1 MNNPNPTITAMN
13 NEYYDLQSIKG
24 ISIAD
29 YLHARGI
36 QPVKQYGSYAL
47 YNAPYRE
54 DYNASLKVDFVR
66 NLWYDF
72 GLGKGGSIIDLVM
85 LLQRCNAH
93 EAMSHLAGNA
103 LSFHRAIPSKGEI
116 SKQFPSTRRIL
127 GINEELPPHLQRYLQ
142 EERKID
148 FSLAKPYLRSVCYE
162 VDGRTYT
169 AIGFPNR
176 TGGYELRDD
185 RHFKGTIAPKDI
197 SVIGCVDGTKDIA
210 HNIFEGFID
219 FLSFF
224 TMKGKETISPS
235 IVLNSVSNLS
245 RAIAYLHENGIDS
258 VRAFLDNDQ
267 AGRQALQSLQ
277 SAGIKVED
285 MSRHYG
291 RYKDLN
297 EYHVS
302 RQKVMEQ
309 KQKEPQSVVKCGFR
323 R

>member
-1 MNNPNPTITAMN
+1 M
-13 NEYYDLQSIKG
+13 
-24 ISIAD
+24 
-29 YLHARGI
+29 
-36 QPVKQYGSYAL
+36 
-47 YNAPYRE
+47 
-54 DYNASLKVDFVR
+54 DFAR

-103 LSFHRAIPSKGEI
+103 LSFHRATPSKEEI
-116 SKQFPSTRRIL
+116 SKQSPSTRRIL
-127 GINEELPPHLQRYLQ
+127 GISEELPPHLQHYLQ

-148 FSLAKPYLRSVCYE
+148 FSLAKPYLCSVCYE

-197 SVIGCVDGTKDIA
+197 SVIGSVDGTKDTT
-210 HNIFEGFID
+210 HNIFEGFVD
-219 FLSFF
+219 FLSFL
-224 TMKGKETISPS
+224 TMKEKDTILPS

-309 KQKEPQSVVKCGFR
+309 KQKEPQSVVKRGFR

>member
-54 DYNASLKVDFVR
+54 DHNASMKVDFAR

-103 LSFHRAIPSKGEI
+103 LSFHREIPPKE
-116 SKQFPSTRRIL
+116 KATVPSPNVRRIL
-127 GINEELPPHLQRYLQ
+127 GISEELPPHLQHYLQ

-148 FSLAKPYLRSVCYE
+148 FSLAKPYLCSVCYE

-197 SVIGCVDGTKDIA
+197 SVIGSVDGTKDTT
-210 HNIFEGFID
+210 HNIFEGFVD
-219 FLSFF
+219 FLSFL
-224 TMKGKETISPS
+224 TMKEKDTILPS

-302 RQKVMEQ
+302 RQKVIEQ
-309 KQKEPQSVVKCGFR
+309 KQKEPQSVVKRGFR

>member
-13 NEYYDLQSIKG
+13 KEYYDLQSIKG

-54 DYNASLKVDFVR
+54 DYTASLKVDFAR

-103 LSFHRAIPSKGEI
+103 LSFHRAIPSKEEI
-116 SKQFPSTRRIL
+116 SKQPPSTRRIL
-127 GINEELPPHLQRYLQ
+127 GISEELPPHLQRYLQ

-148 FSLAKPYLRSVCYE
+148 LSLAKHYLRSVCYE

-176 TGGYELRDD
+176 TGGYELRDNG
-185 RHFKGTIAPKDI
+185 HFKGTIAPKDI
-197 SVIGCVDGTKDIA
+197 SVIGCVDGTKDTT
-210 HNIFEGFID
+210 HNMFEGFVD
-219 FLSFF
+219 FLSFL

-267 AGRQALQSLQ
+267 AGRQTLQSLQ

-309 KQKEPQSVVKCGFR
+309 KQKEPQSVVKRGFR

>member
-1 MNNPNPTITAMN
+1 MNMNNPNPTITAMN
-13 NEYYDLQSIKG
+13 NEYYDLQYIKA
-24 ISIAD
+24 IPIAD
-29 YLHARGI
+29 YLHACGI
-36 QPVKQYGSYAL
+36 EPAKRYNGYAL
-47 YNAPYRE
+47 YHAPYRE
-54 DYNASLKVDFVR
+54 DLNASMKVDFR
-66 NLWYDF
+66 QNLWHDY
-72 GLGKGGSIIDLVM
+72 GTGQGGSIIDLVM
-85 LLQRCNAH
+85 LLQGCDAH
-93 EAMSHLAGNA
+93 KAMSHLAGNN
-103 LSFHRAIPSKGEI
+103 LSFHSATPPKEKVAALSPSA
-116 SKQFPSTRRIL
+116 RHIL
-127 GINEELPPHLQRYLQ
+127 GISEGLPPHLQRYLQ

-148 FSLAKPYLRSVCYE
+148 LSLAKPYLRSVCYE
-162 VDGRTYT
+162 VGGRTYT

-297 EYHVS
+297 EYA
-302 RQKVMEQ
+302 QT
-309 KQKEPQSVVKCGFR
+309 
-323 R
+323 

>member
-1 MNNPNPTITAMN
+1 MNS
-13 NEYYDLQSIKG
+13 EYYDLKSIKG

-29 YLHARGI
+29 YLYARGI
-36 QPVKQYGSYAL
+36 QPVKRYGRYAL

-54 DYNASLKVDFVR
+54 DHNASLKVDFAR

-72 GLGKGGSIIDLVM
+72 GLGKGGSIIDLVL

-93 EAMSHLAGNA
+93 EAMSHLAGNT
-103 LSFHRAIPSKGEI
+103 LSFHREIPPNEKATV
-116 SKQFPSTRRIL
+116 PSPNVRRIL
-127 GINEELPPHLQRYLQ
+127 GISEELPPYLQHYLQ

-162 VDGRTYT
+162 MDGRIYT

-176 TGGYELRDD
+176 TGGYELRDNG
-185 RHFKGTIAPKDI
+185 HFKGTIAPKDI
-197 SVIGCVDGTKDIA
+197 SVIGSVDGTKDIT
-210 HNIFEGFID
+210 HNIFEGFVD
-219 FLSFF
+219 FLSFL
-224 TMKGKETISPS
+224 TMKEKDTILPS

-309 KQKEPQSVVKCGFR
+309 KQKEPQSVVKRGFR